1 MPISVIWRLTLA
13 AYKPL
18 LANPTWPIGDY
29 LIGHFYFCGHFF
41 PKAIFR
47 GAFIQWAFSLETIQ
61 ISVELLGLL
70 FAVAIVAGF
79 VDTLAGGGGLITVPT
94 LILAG
99 VPPIMALGT
108 NKLQGCMGTATSTLV
123 LFRKGKLKWQQV
135 KILMA
140 FAFVGATLGTLV
152 LQVIPAATLNFIVP
166 TVLLLIAVYFIFS
179 SRILMNGREPRM
191 SSETYRR
198 TIVPGIGFYDGFF
211 GPGTGSFFSLAGVA
225 LRGQGLL
232 NATATAKALNF
243 ATNIASLAVFVVAA
257 KIVWSAGLVM
267 MVGQFI
273 GAWLGAHSL
282 FRIPVQFLR
291 LLIVVVCVAML
302 TRYGVQMEWFG

>member
-1 MPISVIWRLTLA
+1 VES
-13 AYKPL
+13 
-18 LANPTWPIGDY
+18 
-29 LIGHFYFCGHFF
+29 
-41 PKAIFR
+41 
-47 GAFIQWAFSLETIQ
+47 IQ

-70 FAVAIVAGF
+70 FVVAVIAGF

-123 LFRKGKLKWQQV
+123 MFRKGKLKWCQ
-135 KILMA
+135 IRSLMM
-140 FAFVGATLGTLV
+140 FAFVGAVLGTLV
-152 LQVIPAATLNFIVP
+152 LQLIPVASLNFIVP
-166 TVLLLIAVYFIFS
+166 AVLLLIAAYFVFS
-179 SRILMNGREPRM
+179 SQIHLDGRKPRI
-191 SSETYRR
+191 SDKTYRR
-198 TIVPGIGFYDGFF
+198 GILPGIGFYDGFF

-232 NATATAKALNF
+232 DATATAKALNF
-243 ATNIASLAVFVVAA
+243 STNIASLAVFVVVA

-267 MVGQFI
+267 MVGQVI

-302 TRYGVQMEWFG
+302 GRYSMQIEWFS